1 MLAAWPD
8 LVRRD
13 KVADFRPM
21 THAMERDYAHLRADY
36 PAGFGWMTQDLHHSG
51 AVGDATA
58 ATAAKGEAALDH
70 GARAFIA
77 LLDDVAR
84 FDPGNLAP
92 GPLG

>member
-1 MLAAWPD
+1 
-8 LVRRD
+8 
-13 KVADFRPM
+13 
-21 THAMERDYAHLRADY
+21 MERDYAHLRADY
-36 PAGFGWMTQDLHHSG
+36 PAGFGWMTQDLHVSG
-51 AVGDATA
+51 AVGNATA
-58 ATAAKGEAALDH
+58 ATAAKGEAVLDH